1 MRQAS
6 EKVVRGEG
14 GVVSIGWDSK
24 ILKLISVATYRI
36 SGLRSLISTSVVTI
50 PMTSLVLASLRAMV
64 PDEAKVLEGEV
75 TDWIGG

>member
-6 EKVVRGEG
+6 EKVVRGGG

-24 ILKLISVATYRI
+24 IDSKIDTYRI
-36 SGLRSLISTSVVTI
+36 SGLRSLISTSVVII
-50 PMTSLVLASLRAMV
+50 PMTSLVPGSLRAMV
-64 PDEAKVLEGEV
+64 PDEAKMLEGEV

>member
-1 MRQAS
+1 M
-6 EKVVRGEG
+6 
-14 GVVSIGWDSK
+14 VSIGWDNK
-24 ILKLISVATYRI
+24 ILKLISIATYRI